1 MIPSWSA
8 SPLRIASTAA
18 ALALG
23 VALCGCCS
31 CLKPDAKSPT
41 VAVSGT
47 PAVSVKP
54 GINEEFLKPDLNPN
68 QWVERFEKEGREV
81 FDQRREIVAALGLKP
96 GMTIADVGAGTGLFT
111 FLFADAVGKQG
122 TVYAVDISPVLLV
135 HLGRRAAEGGYGQ
148 VKVHRGGEQDT
159 RLPANSVDRI
169 YICDTYHHFEYPA
182 PMLASLKKALK
193 PGGEMVVVDF
203 TRIPGVSSEWMMTH
217 VRAGQQVFESEI
229 VAAGFTK
236 VGEPLTFKDNYVVRF
251 RK

>member
-1 MIPSWSA
+1 MSPSWSA
-8 SPLRIASTAA
+8 SPLRIATTTA

-23 VALCGCCS
+23 ALLAGGCACR
-31 CLKPDAKSPT
+31 LPDAKPPT
-41 VAVSGT
+41 SAQIEA
-47 PAVSVKP
+47 PQVSVKP

-81 FDQRREIVAALGLKP
+81 FDHRREIVAALGLKP
-96 GMTIADVGAGTGLFT
+96 GMAIADVGAGTGLFT
-111 FLFADAVGKQG
+111 FLFADAVGKKG

-159 RLPANSVDRI
+159 RLAADSLDRI

-203 TRIPGVSSEWMMTH
+203 KRIPGVSSEWMMTH
-217 VRAGQQVFESEI
+217 VRAGQEVFESEI

-236 VGEPLTFKDNYVVRF
+236 VGEPLAFKDNYVVRF